1 MSVGHFII
9 LYSLHVLNSW
19 LGDILKMSCYN
30 TADFE
35 KVGKGGLLFIQM
47 EFKVTVLCVYFI

>member
-1 MSVGHFII
+1 MGHFII

-19 LGDILKMSCYN
+19 LGDVLKMSCYN

-35 KVGKGGLLFIQM
+35 KVGKGGLLCIQM